1 MKRLWRVLAFLAAT
15 GAALFL
21 STAAFAVGAGSSPPQ
36 AQWKVN
42 RGPATWSG
50 KLTALYPGAPNDTE
64 RFTVTIVNRGRSAQI
79 LHSVTAS
86 IATTAAAGC
95 RTSWFTVAV
104 RHERPLPARIASGA
118 SYIAQVGLA
127 MRNSGTN
134 QDACRRASPAFTIT
148 AR

>member
-1 MKRLWRVLAFLAAT
+1 MNRLWRALAFLAAA

-21 STAAFAVGAGSSPPQ
+21 STAALAIGGGSSPPQ
-36 AQWKVN
+36 AQWKVSH
-42 RGPATWSG
+42 GPATWSG
-50 KLTALYPGAPNDTE
+50 KLAALNPGAPNDTE
-64 RFTVTIVNRGRSAQI
+64 RFAVTIVNRGKSAQV

-104 RHERPLPARIASGA
+104 RHERPLPARIAPGA
-118 SYIAQVGLA
+118 SLTAQAGLA
-127 MRNSGTN
+127 MRDSRTN
-134 QDACRRASPAFTIT
+134 QDACRGAAPALTVS